1 VKAFAEARPSEEPVA
16 LVPHAGACPE
26 LAEGICAGAVGQLAV
41 LPRCPL
47 RQRRFVVFNDHV
59 SFSKLIVK
67 VSLTGLLGALLLIT
81 GTVCVLSQM
90 NGIEISPS
98 HTRKVPSG
106 QFVVYDHVLTNN
118 TTFTDT
124 FSLEVHSTQGWPVE
138 LLGEGYPTGTLMLP
152 LQVGAQMTASFQIS
166 LTVPLSASGVTEI
179 TVITAT
185 SQISPTVWDTATDTT
200 IVLSQI
206 YLPLVVKRWPPIPYT
221 PSLNSVSNSDQ
232 DNYYTVSW
240 TSADLA
246 QTYILE
252 EAMSSNFSGARV
264 VYQGSSLSWS
274 VPSPGKTPGNYYYR
288 VKAHNSWGDSP
299 WSNAR
304 VVTIYPLFVGLQ
316 LRWDGNGYIRG
327 SEYADVGWHF
337 QRNLNGLTDADTI
350 RSHYYSWY
358 SPNPYGW
365 DSETWDSYYSVT
377 TGYFRSSSVPDDP
390 AWKWGYP
397 WILPYDWQ
405 FSNGQTVSIDG
416 QAFTVSGPHSGYT
429 AFGKLVQYWKLVNKN
444 KFLFWDGGGSWKQ
457 YVHPGDITLHYESG
471 NTRLLLYSDIL
482 RRDYYNG
489 QITSNTVQYV
499 ENLTSANS
507 FPTISAITTKD
518 VEADRMEEVQEQ
530 MESSE
535 RGNSKPSPGW

>member
-1 VKAFAEARPSEEPVA
+1 
-16 LVPHAGACPE
+16 
-26 LAEGICAGAVGQLAV
+26 
-41 LPRCPL
+41 
-47 RQRRFVVFNDHV
+47 VFNNRV
-59 SFSKLIVK
+59 NFSKIIVK

-81 GTVCVLSQM
+81 GTVHVLSQM
-90 NGIEISPS
+90 NGVEISPS
-98 HTRKVPSG
+98 HTQKVPSG

-166 LTVPLSASGVTEI
+166 LTVPPSASGVTEI

-185 SQISPTVWDTATDTT
+185 SQISPTIWDTATDTT
-200 IVLSQI
+200 IVLRQI

-221 PSLNSVSNSDQ
+221 PSLNPLSNSDQ
-232 DNYYTVSW
+232 DNYYTASW
-240 TSADLA
+240 TSDDLA

-252 EAMSSNFSGARV
+252 EAISSNFSGAQV

-288 VKAHNSWGDSP
+288 VKAHSSWGDSP
-299 WSNAR
+299 WSNVR

-316 LRWDGNGYIRG
+316 LQWDGNGYIRG

-337 QRNLNGLTDADTI
+337 QQNLNGLTDADTI
-350 RSHYYSWY
+350 RSHNYSWY

-365 DSETWDSYYSVT
+365 DSETWDDYYSVT
-377 TGYFRSSSVPDDP
+377 TGYFRSSSVPGDP

-405 FSNGQTVSIDG
+405 FSNGQTVSIDS

-457 YVHPGDITLHYESG
+457 YVHPGDITVHYESG

-489 QITSNTVQYV
+489 RITPDTVQYV

-507 FPTISAITTKD
+507 FSTVSTITTKD
-518 VEADRMEEVQEQ
+518 VGADRMEEVQEQ
-530 MESSE
+530 IESSE
-535 RGNSKPSPGW
+535 RENSEPSPRW